1 MKVMLI
7 GGTGTISSAVV
18 ESLLARGDEVVL
30 LNRGNKPAPDGV
42 RLLKADIHREDEVK
56 ALLEGEQFDC
66 VCEFTGFVAED
77 ALRDIR
83 LFSGKTE
90 QFIYISSA
98 SAYEK
103 PVRAYP
109 ITEETPLVNPYWQYS
124 RNKALSEEIYFKAY
138 KEEGFPVTVVR
149 PSHTFNEKRLPT
161 AFHGKNGPWQV
172 VKRILDGKPVILP
185 GDGTSL
191 WTTTFSSDFAVGF
204 TGLIGNKD
212 AIGEAFHITT
222 DEVMSWNQIYETIAK
237 AMSREV
243 RIVHIPSEILAA
255 DDPGWDLGGQLL
267 GDKANSVIF
276 DNTKIKSFVPGF
288 HCVISM
294 SKGLSRAARYMA
306 EHPEDQVED
315 PEFDRWCDQEI
326 ARYGR

>member
-1 MKVMLI
+1 M
-7 GGTGTISSAVV
+7 
-18 ESLLARGDEVVL
+18 
-30 LNRGNKPAPDGV
+30 
-42 RLLKADIHREDEVK
+42 
-56 ALLEGEQFDC
+56 
-66 VCEFTGFVAED
+66 
-77 ALRDIR
+77 
-83 LFSGKTE
+83 
-90 QFIYISSA
+90 
-98 SAYEK
+98 
-103 PVRAYP
+103 
-109 ITEETPLVNPYWQYS
+109 
-124 RNKALSEEIYFKAY
+124 
-138 KEEGFPVTVVR
+138 
-149 PSHTFNEKRLPT
+149 
-161 AFHGKNGPWQV
+161 
-172 VKRILDGKPVILP
+172 
-185 GDGTSL
+185 
-191 WTTTFSSDFAVGF
+191 GF

-222 DEVMSWNQIYETIAK
+222 DEVMSWKQIYETIAK
-237 AMSREV
+237 AMGREV